1 MLKHTDQLY
10 RLAELPA
17 FIEEALC
24 NVSLKGIIASYKQGG
39 RAELWWAIQDA
50 CLQYAEQWVDDWM
63 ARASNLE
70 LWAGYKSSVDPEIRA
85 IEAGVKLFSNPD
97 CKAGLPE

>member
-1 MLKHTDQLY
+1 MNRHTQELH

-17 FIEEALC
+17 FIEEALS
-24 NVSLKGIIASYKQGG
+24 NVSLKGIIQAYLSASP
-39 RAELWWAIQDA
+39 LWTCVEIGNAVDR
-50 CLQYAEQWVDDWM
+50 YAEQWVDEWM
-63 ARASNLE
+63 ARDQPNLWTASHD
-70 LWAGYKSSVDPEIRA
+70 WVDHEILA

>member
-1 MLKHTDQLY
+1 MNRHTDQLY

-17 FIEEALC
+17 FIEEALS
-24 NVSLKGIIASYKQGG
+24 NVSLKEIIRVYKLVEPLGTWEEIHS
-39 RAELWWAIQDA
+39 AVLV
-50 CLQYAEQWVDDWM
+50 YAEQWVDEWM
-63 ARASNLE
+63 ARNQPN
-70 LWAGYKSSVDPEIRA
+70 LWADKEDEQDPEIRA